1 MFDKKIINVNDEI
14 THFIY
19 ECLEDLVDSTCSFF
33 DYLLLPREGYLAVN
47 YENVKNQRIS
57 DPKIGSTMVNYV
69 RKNILNIEY
78 LNQPTFY
85 IYTNPIIDYYLKE
98 EQIDILNVNNKHNM
112 MFVKKLSPK
121 TKEILNSIYKSSDS
135 QDYEIINENVPFVI
149 SDYII
154 WLANQIIPLDENGE
168 PDLNDMETIRVNM
181 EFYRTLEGSNTREP
195 KDYNFYENQQNI
207 IVQTFIWLLCGLNDW
222 LEKDRISLSDVEYMA
237 KILLPDNKDKF
248 TQSVNISKEE
258 KYTIEKNIKFAVF
271 TNNFFISES
280 ALEALINLFYN
291 INEEFY
297 RNPDSS
303 HLDLNRVKRLS
314 VLI

>member
-19 ECLEDLVDSTCSFF
+19 ERLEDLVDSTCSFF

-121 TKEILNSIYKSSDS
+121 TKEILP
-135 QDYEIINENVPFVI
+135 VV
-149 SDYII
+149 
-154 WLANQIIPLDENGE
+154 LD
-168 PDLNDMETIRVNM
+168 
-181 EFYRTLEGSNTREP
+181 
-195 KDYNFYENQQNI
+195 
-207 IVQTFIWLLCGLNDW
+207 
-222 LEKDRISLSDVEYMA
+222 
-237 KILLPDNKDKF
+237 
-248 TQSVNISKEE
+248 
-258 KYTIEKNIKFAVF
+258 
-271 TNNFFISES
+271 
-280 ALEALINLFYN
+280 
-291 INEEFY
+291 
-297 RNPDSS
+297 
-303 HLDLNRVKRLS
+303 
-314 VLI
+314 